1 VDILR
6 RACDALSLSNLK
18 FLSIYFA
25 DPNQLI
31 TTNWSETFQHCTAVT
46 TVQVRGRGTIGLLES
61 LTPPKRA
68 NTTARGKQ
76 GKRKRGDKGRGA
88 RAQVPDDDNDD
99 NDGPAPVH
107 VPIFP
112 KLRSLI
118 LRTLNFTDA
127 VPGSGVLYDLILN
140 TVQWRKVNKTPLTT
154 LWITNCVISADEA
167 GKFRSVARNF
177 YWDNEEDPRRSLT
190 ASMRAAA
197 FDDFAILYEAESDSS
212 ASD

>member
-1 VDILR
+1 
-6 RACDALSLSNLK
+6 
-18 FLSIYFA
+18 
-25 DPNQLI
+25 
-31 TTNWSETFQHCTAVT
+31 
-46 TVQVRGRGTIGLLES
+46 
-61 LTPPKRA
+61 
-68 NTTARGKQ
+68 
-76 GKRKRGDKGRGA
+76 
-88 RAQVPDDDNDD
+88 
-99 NDGPAPVH
+99 
-107 VPIFP
+107 
-112 KLRSLI
+112 LRSLI